1 MGARRTPRRFGMLA
15 SDFTQCGYLHMKNP
29 IPRHIPMIPALEK
42 CAWNARDLR
51 NATIIFSEIQD
62 LRVFGLDTYHT
73 LIAGQTIGMILR

>member
-1 MGARRTPRRFGMLA
+1 
-15 SDFTQCGYLHMKNP
+15 
-29 IPRHIPMIPALEK
+29 MILALEK